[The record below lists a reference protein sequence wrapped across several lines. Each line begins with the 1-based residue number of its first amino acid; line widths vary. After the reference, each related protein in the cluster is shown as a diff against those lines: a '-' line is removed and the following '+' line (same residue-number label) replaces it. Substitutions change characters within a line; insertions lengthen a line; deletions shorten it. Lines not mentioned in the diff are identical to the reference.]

1 MCAREIGSVFHHYSM
16 KNHRSAGSNNA
27 NYIVIMFKNV
37 LIIW

>member
-16 KNHRSAGSNNA
+16 KNHRSAGPNNA
-27 NYIVIMFKNV
+27 NYIVIMFKYV